1 MASSDADRYFAYE
14 ARLASFQKTTKKR
27 GSTAGGRGKAL
38 NWPHKQITHERLAK
52 AGFYFDPSPDSTDNV
67 VCYLCDKGLD
77 GWEAGD
83 DPILEHLNHMPGCG
97 WAIMAAIEAE
107 VGDYSREDPNQ
118 DYILDARKAT
128 FGGRWPHEGKK
139 GWKCKTKQLAEAG
152 WKYTPSLEYDD
163 MTTCAYCDLALDGWE
178 RNDKPYDEHYRR
190 APGCAFFALS
200 AQFGGPKKK
209 TSRSKAAR
217 GSKASRLSGQSVATV
232 ASEAWSAADATAEVE
247 DSVLTTASTMTQG
260 GRKTKARKGAAAKSS
275 RSKSK
280 KADPPV
286 VESVPEPEPEPVIS
300 PPKPAKT
307 TRGKKRTS
315 DAMNES
321 SVVLVSEGPAPKK
334 RATRTRSSTLTDA
347 STVIPDDSE
356 MIDAPAPIQ
365 KAGARKKS
373 SNAKSRI
380 ISTVSTA
387 SMASLRG
394 PPEEFP
400 DDEEIERQLEAD
412 LARAWSDDEL
422 AHDSESEANRSR
434 MSAAARKST
443 DYAMFAPAAAEAD
456 DADVEEELRA
466 LQKEMAVEEPAYEHQ
481 PEPEPQVEPEPEPEP
496 EQLQVPKKGR
506 KAGTRKASKQ
516 VKSKKTKAASPPPEE
531 PEIPDQHVEEPA
543 QKPAEEPQDISI
555 GSTDTVVKNPEPEPE
570 KEPEQEAV
578 ATAAPKR
585 GRGRPPKLSL
595 ASQASQESVDVL
607 AEPSAKP
614 PVKRGR
620 GRPSKLSLASQ
631 ASAEAEATEALE
643 KPQPQATEQPVKRG
657 RGRPSKASLASQ
669 SSTMAD
675 EAKPA
680 EAPAKRGRGRPP
692 KKPRE
697 SVDAP
702 KPTPNVEEQ
711 ENDEVDIVTTA
722 DEPELPAAEEPESL
736 PLVREDEP
744 ARAPA
749 QSLAQPP
756 STPAKVISPAPSAKQ
771 PALSPSP
778 SPQSSDAENQ
788 PPSSKPATS
797 VKAKRIPLAPMAATP
812 LHASPS
818 KRNVLAGLQS
828 STPWT
833 AVDLDAVLGT
843 PRVSVDKENTVGRL
857 LNKGKELTSPEKGM
871 TVEEWIYFNAGEAE
885 KKLKHEC
892 EAIVNEFEREG
903 TRAMNVLEGLS
914 VD

>member
-307 TRGKKRTS
+307 TH
-315 DAMNES
+315 
-321 SVVLVSEGPAPKK
+321 
-334 RATRTRSSTLTDA
+334 A

-481 PEPEPQVEPEPEPEP
+481 PEPEPQVELEPEPEP

-585 GRGRPPKLSL
+585 AVDGLLSSRL
-595 ASQASQESVDVL
+595 HL
-607 AEPSAKP
+607 KHP
-614 PVKRGR
+614 RT
-620 GRPSKLSLASQ
+620 
-631 ASAEAEATEALE
+631 SAEAEATEALE

-857 LNKGKELTSPEKGM
+857 LNKGKELTSPEK
-871 TVEEWIYFNAGEAE
+871 E